1 MVPEIRKIL
10 YATDLSRNARY
21 AFGYAAS
28 LANRYGAGITVL
40 TVLKDTYSSH
50 DMSVMDLIRE
60 ENILTIGEADK
71 QEIMR
76 LVEARLKQFCQGGK
90 KELSSCPFLVD
101 EIIVEIG
108 EPVSAILAW
117 VQKAGCDIVVMG
129 AHGRGMIVNAL
140 IGSVSRRVV
149 RRCRKPVLVVRLP
162 EDAQT

>member
-21 AFGYAAS
+21 AFRYAAS

-60 ENILTIGEADK
+60 KNSLTIGEADK

-76 LVEARLKQFCQGGK
+76 LVEARGK
-90 KELSSCPFLVD
+90 SCLPVRSWFMKLS
-101 EIIVEIG
+101 
-108 EPVSAILAW
+108 
-117 VQKAGCDIVVMG
+117 
-129 AHGRGMIVNAL
+129 
-140 IGSVSRRVV
+140 
-149 RRCRKPVLVVRLP
+149 
-162 EDAQT
+162 